1 MPRPEKVEAVED
13 IKERLEST
21 PAVFFTEYRGLSVS
35 QQQSLRRSLREVET
49 EYRVVKMSLARR
61 AATELGLAELEQVL
75 SGPTALAFAAS
86 DPVVAAKA
94 LRDFGRDHAQLL
106 VKGAWLQG
114 QLLAPEKVTEL
125 ADLEPR
131 EVLLAKAARSLKAP
145 MAGLAG
151 LMAALTRGTATLL
164 SQLLEKKETLAQ
176 SPVEGETEEVSTPSQ
191 GEGEPETKEE

>member
-145 MAGLAG
+145 MTGLAG
-151 LMAALTRGTATLL
+151 LMAALTRGTATVL
-164 SQLLEKKETLAQ
+164 SQLLEKKENLAQ
-176 SPVEGETEEVSTPSQ
+176 LPVEGETEEVSTPSQ

>member
-35 QQQSLRRSLREVET
+35 QQQSLRRSLRDVET
-49 EYRVVKMSLARR
+49 EYRVIKMSLARR
-61 AATELGLAELEQVL
+61 AASELGLAELEQVL
-75 SGPTALAFAAS
+75 SGPTALAFAGS
-86 DPVVAAKA
+86 DPVVAARA

-114 QLLAPEKVTEL
+114 RLLAPEKVTEL

-131 EVLLAKAARSLKAP
+131 EVLLAKAAGALKAP
-145 MAGLAG
+145 MASLAG
-151 LMAALTRGTATLL
+151 LMAALTRGTATVL
-164 SQLLEKKETLAQ
+164 SQLLEKKEKRESLPPAP
-176 SPVEGETEEVSTPSQ
+176 SPREGELQEEGASETEE
-191 GEGEPETKEE
+191 E

>member
-21 PAVFFTEYRGLSVS
+21 PAVFFAEYRGLSVS
-35 QQQSLRRSLREVET
+35 QQQSLRRSLREVQT
-49 EYRVVKMSLARR
+49 EFRVLKMSLARR
-61 AATELGLAELEQVL
+61 AASELGLAELEKVL
-75 SGPTALAFAAS
+75 GGPTALAFAAS
-86 DPVVAAKA
+86 DPAVAARA

-131 EVLLAKAARSLKAP
+131 EVLLAMAAGALKAP

-151 LMAALTRGTATLL
+151 LMAALTGGTATVL
-164 SQLLEKKETLAQ
+164 SRLLEKR
-176 SPVEGETEEVSTPSQ
+176 TPSAPSSPTGGGSGRGQ
-191 GEGEPETKEE
+191 ETKED

>member
-49 EYRVVKMSLARR
+49 EYRVIKMSLARR

-131 EVLLAKAARSLKAP
+131 EVLLAKSAGALKAP
-145 MAGLAG
+145 MARLAG
-151 LMAALTRGTATLL
+151 LMAALTRGTATVL
-164 SQLLEKKETLAQ
+164 SQLLEKKEKKDSLPPAP
-176 SPVEGETEEVSTPSQ
+176 SPEEAELQEEEDS
-191 GEGEPETKEE
+191 ETKEE

>member
-35 QQQSLRRSLREVET
+35 QQQSLRRSLRNVET
-49 EYRVVKMSLARR
+49 EYRVIKMSLARR
-61 AATELGLAELEQVL
+61 AASELGLAELEQVL
-75 SGPTALAFAAS
+75 SGPTALAFAGS
-86 DPVVAAKA
+86 DPVVAARA

-114 QLLAPEKVTEL
+114 RLLAPEKVTEL

-131 EVLLAKAARSLKAP
+131 EVLLAKAAGALKAP

-151 LMAALTRGTATLL
+151 LMAALTRGTATVL
-164 SQLLEKKETLAQ
+164 SQLLEKKEKKESLPPAP
-176 SPVEGETEEVSTPSQ
+176 SPKEGELQEEGASETEE
-191 GEGEPETKEE
+191 E

>member
-49 EYRVVKMSLARR
+49 EYRVIKMSLARR
-61 AATELGLAELEQVL
+61 AAAELGLAELEQVL

-125 ADLEPR
+125 ADLETR
-131 EVLLAKAARSLKAP
+131 EVLLAKAAGALKAP

-151 LMAALTRGTATLL
+151 LMAALTRGTATVL
-164 SQLLEKKETLAQ
+164 SQLLEKKETLTQ
-176 SPVEGETEEVSTPSQ
+176 GEGKTEEAPTPSQ